1 MNHYCQPLLVS
12 LCIFILQ
19 ALWIPVT
26 VDDKDSAQSEDNA
39 ELVRGM
45 TGIFLGGGDPWRL
58 AEALMVTEAGA
69 RRDSPVMAAIREMWE
84 AGGLVAGT
92 SAGIMAMTRSQVITG
107 GDSWE
112 SLVWGASEDTSM
124 DSDVGG
130 NLTYDA
136 LGGLNIL
143 QDVLIDAHFSQKA
156 RQGRLVRLAADLDI
170 ERGLGLDED
179 TGLACSG
186 ANLECEVIG
195 TFGVW
200 TLDMTST
207 EDSCD
212 NNPGPGLWSCGG
224 VKTSYLTSGDSLN
237 LDSWVVKISENKD
250 DMEVLHERAES
261 SDDIF
266 RKVVAE
272 FERIAISLLESE
284 TFITIGRT
292 LEDSP
297 IQYFILFAKTPGT
310 SAARNGDTGQVS
322 YENLVLNFGY
332 SSGAGVGLK

>member
-1 MNHYCQPLLVS
+1 
-12 LCIFILQ
+12 
-19 ALWIPVT
+19 
-26 VDDKDSAQSEDNA
+26 
-39 ELVRGM
+39 M

-69 RRDSPVMAAIREMWE
+69 SLDSPVMAAIREKWE
-84 AGGLVAGT
+84 TGGLVAGT
-92 SAGIMAMTRSQVITG
+92 SAGIMAMTSSQVITG

-112 SLVWGASEDTSM
+112 SLVWGASQDSSM
-124 DSDVGG
+124 DSDVSG

-143 QDVLIDAHFSQKA
+143 QNILIDAHFSQKA
-156 RQGRLVRLAADLDI
+156 RQGRLVRLAADLGL

-179 TGLACSG
+179 TGLVCSG
-186 ANLECEVIG
+186 ADLECEVIG

-207 EDSCD
+207 DASCD

-224 VKTSYLTSGDSLN
+224 VKTSFLTSGDSFNLN
-237 LDSWVVKISENKD
+237 SWIVTISENKD
-250 DMEVLHERAES
+250 DLEVVNERAES

-266 RKVVAE
+266 RKVVGE

-284 TFITIGRT
+284 TFFTVGRT
-292 LEDSP
+292 LEDNP
-297 IQYFILFAKTPGT
+297 VQYFILFAKTPGT
-310 SAARNGDTGQVS
+310 SAVRNGDTGQVS
-322 YENLVLNFGY
+322 YEDLVLNFGY
-332 SSGAGVGLK
+332 RSGAGVGLK

>member
-1 MNHYCQPLLVS
+1 MVPLYQPLH
-12 LCIFILQ
+12 FALQ

-26 VDDKDSAQSEDNA
+26 VDDKDSAQSEENV

-69 RRDSPVMAAIREMWE
+69 RLDSPVMAAIREKWE

-92 SAGIMAMTRSQVITG
+92 SAGIMAMTNSQVITG

-112 SLVWGASEDTSM
+112 SLVWGASQDSSM
-124 DSDVGG
+124 DSDVSG

-143 QDVLIDAHFSQKA
+143 QNILIDAHFSQKA
-156 RQGRLVRLAADLDI
+156 RQGRLVRLAADLGL

-186 ANLECEVIG
+186 ADLECEVIG
-195 TFGVW
+195 SFGV
-200 TLDMTST
+200 TLMDMTSS
-207 EDSCD
+207 DASCD

-237 LDSWVVKISENKD
+237 LEKWTVKISDSKADLGVVNES
-250 DMEVLHERAES
+250 AES

-266 RKVVAE
+266 KKRSGE
-272 FERIAISLLESE
+272 FERIAISILESE
-284 TFITIGRT
+284 TISTMGRT
-292 LEDSP
+292 LEDNPLKYSVN
-297 IQYFILFAKTPGT
+297 FSKTPGT
-310 SAARNGDTGQVS
+310 SAARNGGSGQVS
-322 YENLVLNFGY
+322 YENLVLNFVY
-332 SSGAGVGLK
+332 T